1 MRHPYQRIDPGERR
15 YGILRA
21 MKLAVLIPVYNAEQ
35 FLNECLASVCAAGEA
50 FLAAPSPTS
59 APRSFGVF
67 CRDDGSTDGSLALL
81 RAFAAKTGL
90 EFHVAAQPN
99 AGVSATR
106 NQLMDDLPGDYDAFA
121 FMDADDFVKPE
132 MYARLADAMERT
144 DADVAECEWDGEE
157 RVIDDMSVYCLRRT
171 SPGRWINVWNKIY
184 RHAAVGA
191 IRFRK
196 GLAFEEDF
204 FFNSEV
210 HAAIRRKVLVPGR
223 FYTYRDNP
231 TSATNAIDLR
241 KYFDS
246 TSRRV
251 KLSLDV
257 FLRTGRVPKALEP
270 AWRAELSK
278 DAYRMCIRKNL
289 KKNRDAKLR
298 RELFDAAGAF
308 LSRLEEDDGF
318 RPTGL
323 NPIQPLLWRA
333 TVRKNYLLARLLVLL
348 T

>member
-1 MRHPYQRIDPGERR
+1 
-15 YGILRA
+15 
-21 MKLAVLIPVYNAEQ
+21 MKLAILIPVYNAEKY
-35 FLNECLASVCAAGEA
+35 LGECLASVRAAGEA
-50 FLAAPSPTS
+50 FLRAPTRGGE
-59 APRSFGVF
+59 PRAFGVF
-67 CRDDGSTDGSLALL
+67 CCDDGSKDGSLAFL
-81 RAFAAKTGL
+81 RDYAAKL
-90 EFHVAAQPN
+90 RDAASPFADFRVTTQAN
-99 AGVSATR
+99 AGVVATR
-106 NQLMDDLPGDYDAFA
+106 NRLMDELPGDYDAFA
-121 FMDADDFVKPE
+121 FMDADDFIKPE
-132 MYARLADAMERT
+132 MYARLAEAFERT
-144 DADVAECEWDGEE
+144 GADVAECEWDGAE
-157 RVIDDMSVYCLRRT
+157 RIIDDLLIYCLRRT
-171 SPGRWINVWNKIY
+171 APGAWINVINKIY
-184 RHAAVGA
+184 RRSAVGA
-191 IRFRK
+191 IRFRA
-196 GLAFEEDF
+196 GLSFEEDF
-204 FFNSEV
+204 FFNYEV
-210 HAAIRRKVLVPGR
+210 HAAIKRKVLVPG
-223 FYTYRDNP
+223 FYYTYRSNP
-231 TSATNAIDLR
+231 DSATNALDLR

-257 FLRTGRVPKALEP
+257 FLKTGRVPKALEP

-308 LSRLEEDDGF
+308 LSRLKEDDGF

>member
-1 MRHPYQRIDPGERR
+1 
-15 YGILRA
+15 
-21 MKLAVLIPVYNAEQ
+21 MKLAILIPVYNAERY
-35 FLNECLASVCAAGEA
+35 LSDCLASVCAAGEA
-50 FLAAPSPTS
+50 FLRAPSPS
-59 APRSFGVF
+59 GAPRAFGVF
-67 CRDDGSTDGSLALL
+67 CRDDGSTDGSLAFL
-81 RAFAAKTGL
+81 RAFAAKTDL

-106 NQLMDDLPGDYDAFA
+106 NRLMDELPGDYDAFV
-121 FMDADDFVKPE
+121 FMDADDYVKPE

-157 RVIDDMSVYCLRRT
+157 RVIDDLSIYCLKRT

-184 RHAAVGA
+184 RRAAVGA
-191 IRFRK
+191 IRFRP

-210 HAAIRRKVLVPGR
+210 NAAITRKVLVPG
-223 FYTYRDNP
+223 FYYTYRDNP
-231 TSATNAIDLR
+231 MSATTALDSR

-251 KLSLDV
+251 RLSLDV
-257 FLRTGRVPKALEP
+257 FLKAGCVPKALEP

-289 KKNRDAKLR
+289 KKNRDAALR
-298 RELFDAAGAF
+298 REIFCEAGAF

-318 RPTGL
+318 RPSGL
-323 NPIQPLLWRA
+323 NPVQSLIWRA
-333 TVRKNYLLARLLVLL
+333 TTGRHYLLARLLVFLS
-348 T
+348 

>member
-1 MRHPYQRIDPGERR
+1 
-15 YGILRA
+15 
-21 MKLAVLIPVYNAEQ
+21 MKLAILIPVYNAEKY
-35 FLNECLASVCAAGEA
+35 LGECLASVRAAGET
-50 FLAAPSPTS
+50 FLRAPTRNGE
-59 APRSFGVF
+59 PRAFGVF
-67 CRDDGSTDGSLALL
+67 CCDDGSTDGSLSLL
-81 RAFAAKTGL
+81 QNYAATLRDAENPFADFRVTMQK
-90 EFHVAAQPN
+90 N
-99 AGVSATR
+99 AGVVATR
-106 NQLMDDLPGDYDAFA
+106 NRLMDELPGDYDAFA
-121 FMDADDFVKPE
+121 FMDADDYVKPE
-132 MYARLADAMERT
+132 MYARLAEAMERT

-157 RVIDDMSVYCLRRT
+157 RIVDDLSVYCLRRT
-171 SPGRWINVWNKIY
+171 SPGRWINVINKIY
-184 RHAAVGA
+184 RRSAVGA

-223 FYTYRDNP
+223 FYTYRSNP
-231 TSATNAIDLR
+231 TSATNALDLR

-257 FLRTGRVPKALEP
+257 FLKAGRVPKALEP

-289 KKNRDAKLR
+289 KKNRDAALR
-298 RELFDAAGAF
+298 WQLFCEAGAF
-308 LSRLEEDDGF
+308 LTRLETGYGF

-323 NPIQPLLWRA
+323 NPIQSLLWRA
-333 TVRKNYLLARLLVLL
+333 TQRENFVLARILAAF

>member
-1 MRHPYQRIDPGERR
+1 
-15 YGILRA
+15 
-21 MKLAVLIPVYNAEQ
+21 MKLAVLIPVYNSERYL
-35 FLNECLASVCAAGEA
+35 FECLASVCAAGEA
-50 FLAAPSPTS
+50 FLRAASPSG
-59 APRSFGVF
+59 APRAFGVF
-67 CRDDGSTDGSLALL
+67 CRDDGSTDGSLSLL

-90 EFHVAAQPN
+90 EFHVDAQPN

-106 NQLMDDLPGDYDAFA
+106 NRLMDGLPPDYDAFV

-157 RVIDDMSVYCLRRT
+157 LVIDDMSVYCLRRT
-171 SPGRWINVWNKIY
+171 SPGRCINVWNKIY

-223 FYTYRDNP
+223 FYTYRSNP
-231 TSATNAIDLR
+231 TSATNALDLR

-257 FLRTGRVPKALEP
+257 FLKAGRVPKALEP

-289 KKNRDAKLR
+289 KKNRDAALR
-298 RELFDAAGAF
+298 WQLFCEAGAF
-308 LSRLEEDDGF
+308 LTRLETGYGF

-323 NPIQPLLWRA
+323 NPIQSLLWRA
-333 TVRKNYLLARLLVLL
+333 TQRENFVLARILAAF